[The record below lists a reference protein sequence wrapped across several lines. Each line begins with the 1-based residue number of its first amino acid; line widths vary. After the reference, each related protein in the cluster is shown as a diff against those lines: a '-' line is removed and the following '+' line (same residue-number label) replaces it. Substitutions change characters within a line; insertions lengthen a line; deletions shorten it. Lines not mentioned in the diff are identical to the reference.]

1 MHNASVLMRHGAIP
15 RHAGG
20 SGTLSALATVMS
32 GVMSERLENTTDATR
47 GQPLWARVLARKDEL
62 EDALA
67 ELGPHDTIERQAIET
82 ALATVYLL
90 MTGDLAHP
98 SNVVARDLNRWLERN
113 KHLGQEITRRQ
124 QAARLRAQAQ
134 AA

>member
-1 MHNASVLMRHGAIP
+1 MQACSAARCAVPARP
-15 RHAGG
+15 CAGTPDAP
-20 SGTLSALATVMS
+20 SPVMS
-32 GVMSERLENTTDATR
+32 GVMSTKLENSTDATR

-62 EDALA
+62 EDVLA
-67 ELGPHDTIERQAIET
+67 ELGPHDPVERTSIET

-98 SNVVARDLNRWLERN
+98 SEAVARDLNRWLERN

-124 QAARLRAQAQ
+124 QAARLAAQKQQ